1 MKILGDSS
9 SSSSGNCMSEF
20 MGLIYG
26 AYDAKK
32 GFQPGGASLH
42 SMMTPHGPDA
52 KVFKEASQADLR
64 PVKLEGTQA
73 FMFESSLS
81 MAVTEWGEMG
91 CQRLDQEYYQCWQ
104 DIPKTFNPSWE
115 PEKEEGLEIAGL
127 GHNSVHA
134 VTSSCS
140 RSCHAHT
147 LSECPTSH
155 LLFRRSLHQRNNI
168 CC

>member
-1 MKILGDSS
+1 
-9 SSSSGNCMSEF
+9 MSEF

-104 DIPKTFNPSWE
+104 DIPKTFNPSWK
-115 PEKEEGLEIAGL
+115 PEKEEGV
-127 GHNSVHA
+127 SY
-134 VTSSCS
+134 
-140 RSCHAHT
+140 
-147 LSECPTSH
+147 LSPVVQERPEK
-155 LLFRRSLHQRNNI
+155 
-168 CC
+168 

>member
-1 MKILGDSS
+1 MLTLSFSLLAGVCKSTPSDHPGTTVSSIGDRLSCLQTTLEVCMKILGDSS
-9 SSSSGNCMSEF
+9 SSSAGNCMSEF

-115 PEKEEGLEIAGL
+115 PEKEEG
-127 GHNSVHA
+127 
-134 VTSSCS
+134 
-140 RSCHAHT
+140 
-147 LSECPTSH
+147 
-155 LLFRRSLHQRNNI
+155 
-168 CC
+168 